1 MLINCSK
8 IWIATIISITNPS
21 LIILQISGVAKLATG
36 DYFDRTK
43 QLLSGKMLWFAI
55 AATSCAVVVLLHT
68 MLSRIS
74 ANALVAT
81 TGIAKTADV
90 TGAIA
95 NRVPLNFD
103 VPKNFQAKTI
113 KDAPVPVSEKVI
125 ALTFDDGP
133 WPETTEQILATLKQE
148 NVKATFYMVGQP
160 LKSFP
165 EIGKKVLA
173 DGHVIA
179 NHTLHHWYK
188 QMSPLVAQ
196 REIEDTAKIIKEVL
210 NVETDYFRPPGGVL
224 TNGLVAY
231 AEKHNQSV
239 NMWSVDSGD
248 SNPKRPSSEAILAT
262 ILAGAT
268 PGGIVL
274 MHDGGGSHGNTAK
287 AVPQIIANLRAQ
299 GYKFVTITELLELS
313 SSLAQPPTAQGSP
326 THTHT

>member
-1 MLINCSK
+1 M
-8 IWIATIISITNPS
+8 
-21 LIILQISGVAKLATG
+21 ATG

-231 AEKHNQSV
+231 AEKQNQSV

>member
-1 MLINCSK
+1 M
-8 IWIATIISITNPS
+8 
-21 LIILQISGVAKLATG
+21 ATG

>member
-1 MLINCSK
+1 M
-8 IWIATIISITNPS
+8 
-21 LIILQISGVAKLATG
+21 ATG

-148 NVKATFYMVGQP
+148 HVKATFYMIGQP

>member
-1 MLINCSK
+1 M
-8 IWIATIISITNPS
+8 
-21 LIILQISGVAKLATG
+21 ATG

-68 MLSRIS
+68 ILSRIS
-74 ANALVAT
+74 ADALIAS

-210 NVETDYFRPPGGVL
+210 NVETDYFRPPGGIL

-231 AEKHNQSV
+231 AETQNQSV

>member
-1 MLINCSK
+1 MV
-8 IWIATIISITNPS
+8 TIISITNPS
-21 LIILQISGVAKLATG
+21 LTILQISGVAKLATG

-43 QLLSGKMLWFAI
+43 QLLSGKILWFAI

-74 ANALVAT
+74 ADALVAT
-81 TGIAKTADV
+81 TGIAKTADL
-90 TGAIA
+90 TSAIA

-113 KDAPVPVSEKVI
+113 KNVSVPVSEKVI

-133 WPETTEQILATLKQE
+133 WPETTEQILAALKQE
-148 NVKATFYMVGQP
+148 DVKATFYMVGQP

-248 SNPKRPSSEAILAT
+248 SHPKRPSSEAILKT
-262 ILAGAT
+262 IIAGAT

-287 AVPQIIANLRAQ
+287 AVPQIIAKLRAQ
-299 GYKFVTITELLELS
+299 GYKFVTVPELLELS

>member
-1 MLINCSK
+1 
-8 IWIATIISITNPS
+8 
-21 LIILQISGVAKLATG
+21 LARG
-36 DYFDRTK
+36 DYQNFTK
-43 QLLSGKMLWFAI
+43 RLLPGKLLWLAI
-55 AATSCAVVVLLHT
+55 AALSFAILVLLHNIF
-68 MLSRIS
+68 SGIS
-74 ANALVAT
+74 PDAL
-81 TGIAKTADV
+81 IAKAGMTKAVDI
-90 TGAIA
+90 TTTIA
-95 NRVPLNFD
+95 SSMPMNFD

-113 KDAPVPVSEKVI
+113 KYAPVGAEKVI

-133 WPETTEQILATLKQE
+133 WPETTEKILATLKQE
-148 NVKATFYMVGQP
+148 HVKATFYMIGQP

-188 QMSPLVAQ
+188 KMSPLVAQ

-210 NVETDYFRPPGGVL
+210 NVETAYFRPPGGML

-231 AEKHNQSV
+231 ATKHNQSV

-248 SNPKRPSSEAILAT
+248 SHPRRPSAAAMLKT

-274 MHDGGGSHGNTAK
+274 MHDGGGSHDNTAT
-287 AVPQIIANLRAQ
+287 AVPQIIAQLRAQ
-299 GYKFVTITELLELS
+299 GYKFVTVPELLELS
-313 SSLAQPPTAQGSP
+313 SSLPEAATAQAAPALVGS
-326 THTHT
+326 

>member
-1 MLINCSK
+1 MAI
-8 IWIATIISITNPS
+8 
-21 LIILQISGVAKLATG
+21 G

-43 QLLSGKMLWFAI
+43 QLLSGKTLWFAL
-55 AATSCAVVVLLHT
+55 AATSCAVFVLLHT
-68 MLSRIS
+68 LLSRIP
-74 ANALVAT
+74 ADALIAS

-95 NRVPLNFD
+95 NSVPLNFD

-113 KDAPVPVSEKVI
+113 KDAPVPASEKVI

-148 NVKATFYMVGQP
+148 HVKATFYMVGQP

-188 QMSPLVAQ
+188 KMSPLVAQ
-196 REIEDTAKIIKEVL
+196 REIEDTAKIIKEVM

-248 SNPKRPSSEAILAT
+248 SHPKRPSSEAILKT

-287 AVPQIIANLRAQ
+287 AVPQIIAQLRAQ
-299 GYKFVTITELLELS
+299 GYKFVTVPELLELS
-313 SSLAQPPTAQGSP
+313 SSLAEPPTAQGSL
-326 THTHT
+326 TRSHT

>member
-1 MLINCSK
+1 M
-8 IWIATIISITNPS
+8 
-21 LIILQISGVAKLATG
+21 ATG

-231 AEKHNQSV
+231 AETQNQSV

>member
-1 MLINCSK
+1 M
-8 IWIATIISITNPS
+8 
-21 LIILQISGVAKLATG
+21 ATG

-74 ANALVAT
+74 ADALIAS

-231 AEKHNQSV
+231 AETQNQSV

>member
-1 MLINCSK
+1 M
-8 IWIATIISITNPS
+8 
-21 LIILQISGVAKLATG
+21 ATG

-68 MLSRIS
+68 MLSRMS
-74 ANALVAT
+74 ADALIAS

-188 QMSPLVAQ
+188 QMSPLVAR

-210 NVETDYFRPPGGVL
+210 NVETDYFRPPGGIL

-231 AEKHNQSV
+231 AETQNQSV